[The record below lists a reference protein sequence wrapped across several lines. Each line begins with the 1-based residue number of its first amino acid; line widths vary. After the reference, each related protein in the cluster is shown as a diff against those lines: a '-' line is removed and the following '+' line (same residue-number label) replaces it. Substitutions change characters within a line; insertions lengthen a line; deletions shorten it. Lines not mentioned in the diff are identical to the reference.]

1 MQKYYVFSLGPLK
14 GSTLI
19 SHLARQNHLVSKMVT
34 SLFESRKYFLNGGQ
48 DWKQTSHA
56 QKSLSPYNIK
66 IYIRHVQHCHLNER
80 VQQLQHNA
88 AAQLT
93 PPPPHTAYEQLA
105 TMVHKIPRNN
115 LITHSAQNISP
126 PPHSSPNPSIPQYIS
141 PGSTATTRIQKP
153 TNFIQAQAAKTL
165 REMEG
170 VHVSRLSLVS
180 NISFSNHSKFRT
192 FMSPNPCHYSLSSNS

>member
-1 MQKYYVFSLGPLK
+1 MGVKIENRPLMLK
-14 GSTLI
+14 
-19 SHLARQNHLVSKMVT
+19 SHFPH
-34 SLFESRKYFLNGGQ
+34 
-48 DWKQTSHA
+48 
-56 QKSLSPYNIK
+56 IK
-66 IYIRHVQHCHLNER
+66 IYIRHVQRCHLNER

-105 TMVHKIPRNN
+105 TMVVNKIPRNN
-115 LITHSAQNISP
+115 IITHSAQNTSP
-126 PPHSSPNPSIPQYIS
+126 PSHSSPNPSIPRYIS
-141 PGSTATTRIQKP
+141 PGSTATYRIQTP

-180 NISFSNHSKFRT
+180 NISFLIILNLEPS
-192 FMSPNPCHYSLSSNS
+192 

>member
-1 MQKYYVFSLGPLK
+1 M
-14 GSTLI
+14 
-19 SHLARQNHLVSKMVT
+19 
-34 SLFESRKYFLNGGQ
+34 
-48 DWKQTSHA
+48 
-56 QKSLSPYNIK
+56 
-66 IYIRHVQHCHLNER
+66 QHCLLNER

-105 TMVHKIPRNN
+105 TMVVNKIPRNN
-115 LITHSAQNISP
+115 IRTHNSQNISP
-126 PPHSSPNPSIPQYIS
+126 PPHSSPNPSIPRYIS
-141 PGSTATTRIQKP
+141 PGSTATYRIQTP

-180 NISFSNHSKFRT
+180 NISFLIILNLEPSWAPIHVTTPFPQILRFPKHWHDKGVT
-192 FMSPNPCHYSLSSNS
+192 VLHKK